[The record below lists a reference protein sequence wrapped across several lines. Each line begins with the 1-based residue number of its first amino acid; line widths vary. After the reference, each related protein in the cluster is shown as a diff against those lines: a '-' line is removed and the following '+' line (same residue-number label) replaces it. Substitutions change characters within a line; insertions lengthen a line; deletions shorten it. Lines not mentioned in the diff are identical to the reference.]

1 VARRVE
7 ARVELR
13 RAIIFAK
20 DLEVMRRFYGE
31 KLGLEPIPE
40 SQQPGW
46 IEFEAG
52 ASRLAL
58 HAIPETIANSISV
71 ADPVQPREATPIK
84 LVFAVGDVDAER
96 SRLMAQGVTMFT
108 TRPWG
113 ACDGIDPEGNVF
125 QLAKQ

>member
-1 VARRVE
+1 M
-7 ARVELR
+7 ELR

-20 DLEVMRRFYGE
+20 DLEVMGRFYSE
-31 KLGLEPIPE
+31 KLGLRPIPE

-58 HAIPETIANSISV
+58 HAVPETIASSMSV
-71 ADPVQPREATPIK
+71 ADPVPPREATPIK
-84 LVFAVGDVDAER
+84 LVFAVSDVDAER
-96 SRLMAQGVTMFT
+96 TRLMAQGVTMFT

-125 QLAKQ
+125 QLASQ